1 MDRYLAGCRMTF
13 DLYRHANIVHALP
26 FVWRVGSRTRY
37 EKRLLLCGQMFKER
51 GYLFRFA
58 CIIIL
63 PEASSMWNR
72 RVLAPCL

>member
-37 EKRLLLCGQMFKER
+37 EKRMLLCGQMFKER
-51 GYLFRFA
+51 GYLFWFA
-58 CIIIL
+58 CFIIL